1 MKRLLVAMAT
11 LSLLAGTSLAQDK
24 IDPAKKGPTDAVTEK
39 VPSMTS
45 PAAGSSTESG
55 TEIGESRPATK
66 AVGDQ
71 IPPMTPNSEEKKGA
85 SETTQPGQPPTQKS
99 VE

>member
-1 MKRLLVAMAT
+1 MKRLAMAAT
-11 LSLLAGTSLAQDK
+11 LVGLLAGPAFAQDK

-45 PAAGSSTESG
+45 PEAGSTTESG
-55 TEIGESRPATK
+55 AATGESRPATK
-66 AVGDQ
+66 AVGDA
-71 IPPMTPNSEEKKGA
+71 IPPMTPGSTEKTGA
-85 SETTQPGQPPTQKS
+85 SETTQPGQAPAVKT